1 MWWII
6 VESFIEPMTFTMAID
21 TQGEIARGPLL
32 RQRLTTRIVV
42 LSVVTLALVLTM
54 IGGTLYLSWQLQ
66 GAGAAINDAG
76 SLRMGAEAVA
86 VALVDSRA
94 TEPSSLQAE
103 LGRIDATLE
112 RLKRGDPDRPL
123 LLPNDAA
130 IRRQFGTVVN
140 GWRLQLEPAALDDLR
155 AGPVAARTS
164 YRALLPRF
172 VAEAD
177 ALVRLIEQENARKTD
192 WLRISQISLAALSCV
207 GTVAIMYLLY
217 QWFVVPVQRLQEGL
231 AHIEARQF
239 DVRLPVD
246 TRDEFG
252 HLALGFNRMTTE
264 LQALYRDLEQRVD
277 EKTAT
282 LAAQN
287 RELTALYEMTAFLNR
302 PDDVDELCRGFL
314 ARLVRQFDANGGT
327 LRVVSGEDNR
337 LHLVASEGVPEALA
351 DAERCISADDCLCGT
366 VTKQGASTVQVL
378 RGGDTGA
385 DAFAGHCRRAGFV
398 DVAAFRI
405 ASQGEMLGSFSLH
418 FRHAH
423 PVSASEAKLLETLGK
438 HLGTALKSRRLATV
452 ARQLAVSE
460 ERNLVAQGL
469 HDSIAQGLNFLK
481 MQVHLLDRATQAQ
494 RLAEIREIVPLLA
507 GGIKES
513 YDDVREL
520 LLNFRSKLGAGE
532 LRPAVDDTI
541 ERFRRQTGMPVTLD
555 YREDGGPPLPA
566 DQQLQVLFVL
576 QEALSNVRKHAQ
588 AQHVRVTIAN
598 ARDFRLLVE
607 DDGLGFEPEKIA
619 AAGEAHVGLRIMR
632 ERAGRLAATLRLSSA
647 PGQGACVELTLPADA
662 RQAA

>member
-1 MWWII
+1 MPNDA
-6 VESFIEPMTFTMAID
+6 E
-21 TQGEIARGPLL
+21 GEISRGPLL

-76 SLRMGAEAVA
+76 SLRMRAEAVA
-86 VALVDSRA
+86 VALMDARPG
-94 TEPSSLQAE
+94 EPSSLQAE
-103 LGRIDATLE
+103 LSRLDATLD
-112 RLKRGDPDRPL
+112 RLQRGDPDRPL
-123 LLPNDAA
+123 FLPNDAP
-130 IRRQFGTVVN
+130 IQRQFEAVVN
-140 GWRLQLEPAALDDLR
+140 AWRLHLEPAALADLR
-155 AGPVAARTS
+155 GKPVAAGTS

-172 VAEAD
+172 VEEAD
-177 ALVRLIEQENARKTD
+177 SLVRLIEQENARKTE

-217 QWFVVPVQRLQEGL
+217 LWFVVPVQRLQEGL
-231 AHIEARQF
+231 AHIEARRF
-239 DVRLPVD
+239 DIRLPVD

-252 HLALGFNRMTTE
+252 HLAMSFNRMTTE

-287 RELTALYEMTAFLNR
+287 RELTALYEMAAFLNQ
-302 PDDVDELCRGFL
+302 PDDVDVLCRGFL
-314 ARLVRQFDANGGT
+314 ARLMGQFDADGGT
-327 LRVVSGEDNR
+327 LRIVSGEDNR
-337 LHLVASEGVPEALA
+337 LHLVASEGVPAELA
-351 DAERCISADDCLCGT
+351 DAERCIFADDCLCGT
-366 VTKQGASTVQVL
+366 VTKQGASVVQML
-378 RGGDTGA
+378 RDGDGGA

-418 FRHAH
+418 FRHER
-423 PVSASEAKLLETLGK
+423 PIPASEAKLLETLGK

-481 MQVHLLDRATQAQ
+481 MQVHLLDRATREQ
-494 RLAEIREIVPLLA
+494 RLDEIRELVPLLE

-520 LLNFRSKLGAGE
+520 LLNFRSKLDAGE
-532 LRPAVDDTI
+532 LRNAVDDTI
-541 ERFRRQTGMPVTLD
+541 ERFRRQTGIPVTLD
-555 YREDGGPPLPA
+555 YREEGGPLLPA
-566 DQQLQVLFVL
+566 DQQLQVLFIL
-576 QEALSNVRKHAQ
+576 QEALSNVRKHAE
-588 AQHVRVTIAN
+588 AQHVRVTIIN
-598 ARDFRLLVE
+598 ARDFRLQVE
-607 DDGLGFEPEKIA
+607 DDGLGFDPDEIA

-632 ERAGRLAATLRLSSA
+632 ERASRLAATLRLLSS
-647 PGQGACVELTLPADA
+647 PGRGACVELVLPADI